1 MAQKKNSLVAKALAV
16 PFQMASKPSTDE
28 AKEARAEKPLQT
40 GPGVMLK
47 HMAMDSKTQREN
59 EELQVRNQ
67 KLQEELKIWDG
78 ATTNRK
84 IDPNEIIPSQYANR
98 HEDSFSGAD
107 FEALK
112 QEISASG
119 GNVQPIKVRP
129 ITSGQHE
136 GKFEVVFGHRRHKA
150 CLELGIPVFALIDP
164 LNDRGLFVEMD
175 RENRQRADLRP
186 YEQGEMYRRALSLG
200 LFPSMRQL
208 AEEIGVPVS
217 QVSRAHQIASLPA
230 EILAAF
236 SSPLDI
242 QFRWGAYLAGAMAER
257 PDHTMKIASEIAVA
271 RAAGETFTPQEV
283 FVRLLEL
290 PQSEPSPPE
299 VIKAAKGDSS
309 AKLTRKGGKLLIEIE
324 EKSLSSKSLEKL
336 KSEISRLLG

>member
-1 MAQKKNSLVAKALAV
+1 MSSK
-16 PFQMASKPSTDE
+16 KPSLHDRAMAAVGVATPSPAPASDVDPVVK
-28 AKEARAEKPLQT
+28 AKT
-40 GPGVMLK
+40 GPGAL
-47 HMAMDSKTQREN
+47 MAHLAKESDAQREN
-59 EELQVRNQ
+59 ERLR
-67 KLQEELKIWDG
+67 EELKSWDG
-78 ATTNRK
+78 AMPVRK
-84 IDPNEIIPSQYANR
+84 IDPAEIIPSQWANR
-98 HEDSFSGAD
+98 HADSFAGAD

-112 QEISASG
+112 QEIATSG

-129 ITSGQHE
+129 ITSGQHA

-150 CLELGIPVFALIDP
+150 CLDLGIPVFALVEPID
-164 LNDRGLFVEMD
+164 DRGLFVEMD

-186 YEQGEMYRRALSLG
+186 FEQGEMYRRALSLG
-200 LFPSMRQL
+200 LFPSMRKL

-217 QVSRAHQIASLPA
+217 QVSRAYQIASLPA

-242 QFRWGAYLAGAMAER
+242 QFRWGAYLAGAMEER
-257 PDHTMKIASEIAVA
+257 SDHTRKIASEIAVA

-283 FVRLLEL
+283 FVRLLEI
-290 PQSEPSPPE
+290 PQNEPSPPE

-324 EKSLSSKSLEKL
+324 EKSLSAKSLEKL

>member
-1 MAQKKNSLVAKALAV
+1 MSSK
-16 PFQMASKPSTDE
+16 KPSLHDRAMAAVGVATPSPAPASDVVPAVK
-28 AKEARAEKPLQT
+28 AKT
-40 GPGVMLK
+40 GPGAL
-47 HMAMDSKTQREN
+47 MAHLAKESDAQREN
-59 EELQVRNQ
+59 ERLR
-67 KLQEELKIWDG
+67 EELKSWDG
-78 ATTNRK
+78 AMPVRK
-84 IDPNEIIPSQYANR
+84 IAPAEIIPSQWANR
-98 HEDSFSGAD
+98 HADSFAGAD

-112 QEISASG
+112 QEIATSG

-129 ITSGQHE
+129 IPSGQHA

-150 CLELGIPVFALIDP
+150 CLDLGIPVFALVEPID
-164 LNDRGLFVEMD
+164 DRGLFVEMD

-186 YEQGEMYRRALSLG
+186 FEQGEMYRRALSLG
-200 LFPSMRQL
+200 LFPSMRKL

-217 QVSRAHQIASLPA
+217 QVSRAYQIASLPA

-242 QFRWGAYLAGAMAER
+242 QFRWGAYLAGAMEER
-257 PDHTMKIASEIAVA
+257 SDHTRKIASEIAVA

-290 PQSEPSPPE
+290 PQNEPSPPE

-324 EKSLSSKSLEKL
+324 EKSLSAKSLEKL

>member
-1 MAQKKNSLVAKALAV
+1 MSSK
-16 PFQMASKPSTDE
+16 KPSLHDRAMAAVGVATPSPAPASDVVPAVK
-28 AKEARAEKPLQT
+28 AKT
-40 GPGVMLK
+40 GPGAL
-47 HMAMDSKTQREN
+47 MAHLAKESDAQREN
-59 EELQVRNQ
+59 ERLR
-67 KLQEELKIWDG
+67 EELKSWDG
-78 ATTNRK
+78 AMPVRK
-84 IDPNEIIPSQYANR
+84 IDPAEIIPSQWANR
-98 HEDSFSGAD
+98 HADSFAGAD

-112 QEISASG
+112 QEIATSG

-129 ITSGQHE
+129 IPSGQHA

-150 CLELGIPVFALIDP
+150 CLDLGIPVFALVEPID
-164 LNDRGLFVEMD
+164 DRGLFVEMD

-186 YEQGEMYRRALSLG
+186 FEQGEMYRRALSLG
-200 LFPSMRQL
+200 LFPSMRKL

-217 QVSRAHQIASLPA
+217 QVSRAYQIASLPA

-242 QFRWGAYLAGAMAER
+242 QFRWGAYLAGAMEER
-257 PDHTMKIASEIAVA
+257 SDHTRKIASEIAVA

-290 PQSEPSPPE
+290 PQNEPSPPE

-324 EKSLSSKSLEKL
+324 EKSLSAKSLEKL

>member
-1 MAQKKNSLVAKALAV
+1 MSSK
-16 PFQMASKPSTDE
+16 KPSLHDRAMAAVGAATPSPAPASTDVFPAVK
-28 AKEARAEKPLQT
+28 AKT
-40 GPGVMLK
+40 GPGAL
-47 HMAMDSKTQREN
+47 MAHLAKESDAQREN
-59 EELQVRNQ
+59 ERLR
-67 KLQEELKIWDG
+67 EELKSWDG
-78 ATTNRK
+78 AMPVRK
-84 IDPNEIIPSQYANR
+84 IDPAEIIPSQWANR
-98 HEDSFSGAD
+98 HADSFAGAD

-112 QEISASG
+112 QEIATSG

-129 ITSGQHE
+129 IPSGQHA

-150 CLELGIPVFALIDP
+150 CLDLGIPVFALVEPID
-164 LNDRGLFVEMD
+164 DRGLFVEMD

-186 YEQGEMYRRALSLG
+186 FEQGEMYRRALSLG
-200 LFPSMRQL
+200 LFPSMRKL

-217 QVSRAHQIASLPA
+217 QVSRAYQIASLPA

-242 QFRWGAYLAGAMAER
+242 QFRWGAYLAGAMEER
-257 PDHTMKIASEIAVA
+257 SDHTRKIASEIAVA

>member
-1 MAQKKNSLVAKALAV
+1 MSSK
-16 PFQMASKPSTDE
+16 KPSLHDRAMAAVGVATPSPAPASDVVPAVK
-28 AKEARAEKPLQT
+28 AKT
-40 GPGVMLK
+40 GPGAL
-47 HMAMDSKTQREN
+47 MAHLAKESDAQREN
-59 EELQVRNQ
+59 ERLR
-67 KLQEELKIWDG
+67 EELKSWDG
-78 ATTNRK
+78 AMPVRK
-84 IDPNEIIPSQYANR
+84 IDPAEIIPSQWANR
-98 HEDSFSGAD
+98 HADSFAGAD

-112 QEISASG
+112 QEIAISG

-129 ITSGQHE
+129 IPSGQHA
-136 GKFEVVFGHRRHKA
+136 GKFELVFGHRRHKA
-150 CLELGIPVFALIDP
+150 CLDLGIPVFALVEPID
-164 LNDRGLFVEMD
+164 DRGLFVEMD

-186 YEQGEMYRRALSLG
+186 FEQGEMYRRALSLG
-200 LFPSMRQL
+200 LFPSMRKL

-217 QVSRAHQIASLPA
+217 QVSRAYQIASLPA

-242 QFRWGAYLAGAMAER
+242 QFRWGAYLAGAMEER
-257 PDHTMKIASEIAVA
+257 SDHTRKIASEIAVA

-290 PQSEPSPPE
+290 PQNEPSPPE

-324 EKSLSSKSLEKL
+324 EKSLSAKSLEKL

>member
-1 MAQKKNSLVAKALAV
+1 MSSK
-16 PFQMASKPSTDE
+16 KPSLHDRAMAAVGVATPSPAPASDVVPAVK
-28 AKEARAEKPLQT
+28 AKT
-40 GPGVMLK
+40 GPGAL
-47 HMAMDSKTQREN
+47 MAHLAKESDAQREN
-59 EELQVRNQ
+59 ERLR
-67 KLQEELKIWDG
+67 EELKSWDG
-78 ATTNRK
+78 AMPVRK
-84 IDPNEIIPSQYANR
+84 IDPAEIIPSQWANR
-98 HEDSFSGAD
+98 HADSFAGAD

-112 QEISASG
+112 QEIATSG

-129 ITSGQHE
+129 IPSGQHA

-150 CLELGIPVFALIDP
+150 CLDLGISVFALVEPID
-164 LNDRGLFVEMD
+164 DRGLFVEMD

-186 YEQGEMYRRALSLG
+186 FEQGEMYRRALSLG
-200 LFPSMRQL
+200 LFPSMRKL

-217 QVSRAHQIASLPA
+217 QVSRAYQIASLPA

-242 QFRWGAYLAGAMAER
+242 QFRWGAYLAGAMEER
-257 PDHTMKIASEIAVA
+257 SDHTRKIASEIAVA
-271 RAAGETFTPQEV
+271 RAAGESFTPQEV

-290 PQSEPSPPE
+290 PQNEPSPPE

-324 EKSLSSKSLEKL
+324 EKSLSAKSLEKL

>member
-1 MAQKKNSLVAKALAV
+1 MSSK
-16 PFQMASKPSTDE
+16 KPSLHD
-28 AKEARAEKPLQT
+28 RAMAAVGAAAPSPVPVSADVSPTVKVKT
-40 GPGVMLK
+40 GPGAL
-47 HMAMDSKTQREN
+47 MAHLAKESDAQREN
-59 EELQVRNQ
+59 ERLR
-67 KLQEELKIWDG
+67 EELKSWDG
-78 ATTNRK
+78 AMPVRK
-84 IDPNEIIPSQYANR
+84 IDPAEIIPSQWANR
-98 HEDSFSGAD
+98 HADSFAGVD

-112 QEISASG
+112 QEIATSG

-129 ITSGQHE
+129 IPSGQHA

-150 CLELGIPVFALIDP
+150 CLDLGIPVFALVEPID
-164 LNDRGLFVEMD
+164 DRGLFVEMD

-186 YEQGEMYRRALSLG
+186 FEQGEMYRRALSLG
-200 LFPSMRQL
+200 LFPSMRKL

-236 SSPLDI
+236 TSPLDI
-242 QFRWGAYLAGAMAER
+242 QFRWGAYLAGAMEER
-257 PDHTMKIASEIAVA
+257 SDHTLKIASEIAVA

-290 PQSEPSPPE
+290 PQSEPLPPE

-324 EKSLSSKSLEKL
+324 EKSISSKSLDKL
-336 KSEISRLLG
+336 KLEISRLLG

>member
-1 MAQKKNSLVAKALAV
+1 MSSK
-16 PFQMASKPSTDE
+16 KPSLHDRAMAAVGVATSSPAPASDVVPAVK
-28 AKEARAEKPLQT
+28 AKT
-40 GPGVMLK
+40 GPGAL
-47 HMAMDSKTQREN
+47 MAHLAKESDAQREN
-59 EELQVRNQ
+59 ERLR
-67 KLQEELKIWDG
+67 EELKSWDG
-78 ATTNRK
+78 AMPVRK
-84 IDPNEIIPSQYANR
+84 IDPAEIIPSQWANR
-98 HEDSFSGAD
+98 HADSFAGAD

-112 QEISASG
+112 QEIATSG

-129 ITSGQHE
+129 IPSGQHA

-150 CLELGIPVFALIDP
+150 CLDLGIPVFALVEPID
-164 LNDRGLFVEMD
+164 DRGLFVEMD

-186 YEQGEMYRRALSLG
+186 FEQGEMYRRALSLG
-200 LFPSMRQL
+200 LFPSMRKL

-217 QVSRAHQIASLPA
+217 QVSRAYQIASLPA

-242 QFRWGAYLAGAMAER
+242 QFRWGAYLAGAMEER
-257 PDHTMKIASEIAVA
+257 SDHTRKIASEIAVA